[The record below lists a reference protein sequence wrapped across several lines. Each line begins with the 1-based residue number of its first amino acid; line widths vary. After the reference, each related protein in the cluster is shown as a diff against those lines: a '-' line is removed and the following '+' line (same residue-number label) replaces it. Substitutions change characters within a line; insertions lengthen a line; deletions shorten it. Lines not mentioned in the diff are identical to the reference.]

1 MTSGLYSLKERY
13 GLAGVYLQL
22 MPVLRA
28 LEKENGQ
35 QEEKKVAAMESVRWL
50 IEQLIS
56 ENALL
61 NNKLKSL
68 DSVEYD
74 NA

>member
-56 ENALL
+56 ENKQL
-61 NNKLKSL
+61 NDQLESL
-68 DSVEYD
+68 DKVE
-74 NA
+74 

>member
-1 MTSGLYSLKERY
+1 MTSGLHSLAERY

-22 MPVLRA
+22 RPVLRA

-56 ENALL
+56 ENNELHERL
-61 NNKLKSL
+61 NKL
-68 DSVEYD
+68 DSVE
-74 NA
+74 

>member
-1 MTSGLYSLKERY
+1 MTNHALHSLRQRY

-35 QEEKKVAAMESVRWL
+35 TNENKLAGMEAVRWL
-50 IEQLIS
+50 IEQLLS
-56 ENALL
+56 
-61 NNKLKSL
+61 NNKALEDQLNKL
-68 DSVEYD
+68 EQ
-74 NA
+74 AQ

>member
-1 MTSGLYSLKERY
+1 MTSGLHSLAARY

-22 MPVLRA
+22 RPVLRA

-50 IEQLIS
+50 IEQLIN
-56 ENALL
+56 ENNELHERL
-61 NNKLKSL
+61 NKA
-68 DSVEYD
+68 DTVE
-74 NA
+74 

>member
-1 MTSGLYSLKERY
+1 MTSGLLSLAARY

-22 MPVLRA
+22 RPVLRA

-56 ENALL
+56 ENNELHERL
-61 NNKLKSL
+61 NKL
-68 DSVEYD
+68 DSVE
-74 NA
+74 

>member
-61 NNKLKSL
+61 NDKLKSL

>member
-1 MTSGLYSLKERY
+1 LR
-13 GLAGVYLQL
+13 
-22 MPVLRA
+22 PVLRA

-56 ENALL
+56 ENNELHERL
-61 NNKLKSL
+61 NKA
-68 DSVEYD
+68 DTVE
-74 NA
+74 

>member
-1 MTSGLYSLKERY
+1 MTSGLHSLAARY

-22 MPVLRA
+22 RPVLRA
-28 LEKENGQ
+28 LEKENGP

-56 ENALL
+56 ENNELHERL
-61 NNKLKSL
+61 NKL
-68 DSVEYD
+68 DSVE
-74 NA
+74 

>member
-1 MTSGLYSLKERY
+1 MTSGLHSLAARY

-22 MPVLRA
+22 RPVLRA

-56 ENALL
+56 ENNELHERL
-61 NNKLKSL
+61 NKL
-68 DSVEYD
+68 DSVE
-74 NA
+74 

>member
-1 MTSGLYSLKERY
+1 MTSGLHSLAARY

-22 MPVLRA
+22 RPVLRA

-56 ENALL
+56 ENNELHERL
-61 NNKLKSL
+61 NKA
-68 DSVEYD
+68 DTVE
-74 NA
+74 

>member
-1 MTSGLYSLKERY
+1 MTSGLHSLAKRY
-13 GLAGVYLQL
+13 GLAGVYLHL
-22 MPVLRA
+22 RPVLRA

-56 ENALL
+56 ENNELHERL
-61 NNKLKSL
+61 NKL
-68 DSVEYD
+68 DSVE
-74 NA
+74 